1 MPSFKQKEKSYMQ
14 RDEEIYR
21 IISEHSNDGIF
32 LATSY
37 KLVYANP
44 AFLKIFGAKSADEL
58 KNKNLLTLLEK
69 EDAKKIRRDIKEALK
84 NNLLKKEYVVKAK
97 RTDGKEIFINLSMA
111 KVVYKGNMH
120 WA

>member
-69 EDAKKIRRDIKEALK
+69 EDAEKIRRDIKEALK
-84 NNLLKKEYVVKAK
+84 NNLLGRRK
-97 RTDGKEIFINLSMA
+97 RNFHKFING
-111 KVVYKGNMH
+111 KGGIQGKG
-120 WA
+120 ACIGRS